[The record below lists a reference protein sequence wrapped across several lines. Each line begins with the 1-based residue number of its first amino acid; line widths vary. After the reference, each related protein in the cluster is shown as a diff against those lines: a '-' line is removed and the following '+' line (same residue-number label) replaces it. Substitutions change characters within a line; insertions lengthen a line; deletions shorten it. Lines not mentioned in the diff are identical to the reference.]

1 MRRATSSRMASGA
14 IDQSVVSLI
23 ALIFGALAFAASM
36 KTDITLELWKRSL
49 NRLEYMLGVPKT
61 QEMSFK
67 EFRQRVKELEDDRE
81 FLRQKYIFND
91 DEDAEEED

>member
-1 MRRATSSRMASGA
+1 MASGA
-14 IDQSVVSLI
+14 IDQSVVALI
-23 ALIFGALAFAASM
+23 ALIFGALAFAASI

-61 QEMSFK
+61 KEMSFK

>member
-1 MRRATSSRMASGA
+1 MDNGA
-14 IDQSVVSLI
+14 INQSVVALI
-23 ALIFGALAFAASM
+23 AFIFGAIAFATSL
-36 KTDITLELWKRSL
+36 KTEITMELWKRSL

-61 QEMSFK
+61 KEMSFK

-91 DEDAEEED
+91 DEDAEEGEEQ

>member
-1 MRRATSSRMASGA
+1 MANGA
-14 IDQSVVSLI
+14 IDQSIVALI
-23 ALIFGALAFAASM
+23 ALIFGALAFAASI

-61 QEMSFK
+61 KEMSFK

-81 FLRQKYIFND
+81 FLRQKYVFND
-91 DEDAEEED
+91 DEDVEEEEE